1 MNAPLKSLPRAGAR
15 VERANRRDDPYRQT
29 SHSRPVNAQPLVG
42 ELLVDQGII
51 TSQQLLIALALQAR
65 QNVPL
70 GEILV
75 AQGFAD
81 EDGILR
87 ILAKQRDT
95 YLVDLTA
102 SPPDPRL
109 ACLLAPEDCLRL
121 DFIPW
126 RKQGDIVVIATAHPE
141 WISNIRVKLPPDLA
155 NAKFVLASHGDV
167 QDAIHAQYGAQLA
180 VQAEHRTAPQDSCR
194 NWSTSMMQLVLGVL
208 ALLGVAGAFYAPVWL
223 IWSLF
228 GTATFALVLN
238 TALKAACAVIALR
251 SKSTPPP
258 AAGPSPVTRLP
269 KISILVPLFRERDIA
284 GALVKRLAR
293 LSYPR
298 ELLEICLVVEACDT
312 VTEDA
317 LTKGGLPRWMRV
329 VRVPEGGVQT
339 KPRALNYALDFTS
352 GSLVGVYDAEDAPDP
367 DQLHQ
372 VAHKFATGRA
382 DLACVQGVLS
392 FYNAKT
398 NWLSRCF
405 FFEYAG
411 WFRVMLPG
419 LQKLGFAI
427 PLGGTTLFFRRDVL
441 VKLGAWDAH
450 NVTEDADLGMRLAR
464 RGYRCEMMGSI
475 TQEEA
480 NSHVWPWVK
489 QRSRWLKGYAVTW
502 CVHMRRP
509 VLLWRELGAWKFIGF
524 QILFLSTLMSF
535 FLAPILWWSLLTFL
549 FDWPNPIFDP
559 MPAAMVAGATV
570 FFLSAEIVTLAV
582 FASAAAK
589 IDKRPHIAWIA
600 TLPAYFIFGTLAAYK
615 GLAELLFNPFYW
627 DKTEHGMFGGANE
640 ASISADRTSVDTQAS
655 LKRDGEVILQH
666 L

>member
-1 MNAPLKSLPRAGAR
+1 MNAPLKAPVRIDAHPEQRVFLDAPLPDGG
-15 VERANRRDDPYRQT
+15 DS
-29 SHSRPVNAQPLVG
+29 SHPLLG
-42 ELLVDQGII
+42 KLLVDQGLI
-51 TSQQLLIALALQAR
+51 TPPQLLIALALQAR

-70 GEILV
+70 GEILI
-75 AQGFAD
+75 AQGHVAE
-81 EDGILR
+81 EDILR
-87 ILAKQRDT
+87 ILAKQHGT
-95 YLVDLTA
+95 HLVNLEA

-109 ACLLAPEDCLRL
+109 AALLVAEDCLRL
-121 DFIPW
+121 GFMPW
-126 RKQGDIVVIATAHPE
+126 RRRGDRVVIATAHPE
-141 WISNIRVKLPPDLA
+141 RIGSIRVKLPLEMSD
-155 NAKFVLASHGDV
+155 AKFVLAAHSDV
-167 QDAIHAQYGAQLA
+167 QNAIHTQYGDTLA
-180 VQAEHRTAPQDSCR
+180 TQAEHRTAPQDSCR
-194 NWSTSMMQLVLGVL
+194 NWSTGAMRLVLLTVA
-208 ALLGVAGAFYAPVWL
+208 ALSVAGALFAPVWL
-223 IWSLF
+223 IWSVF
-228 GTATFALVLN
+228 GAASLALALN
-238 TALKAACAVIALR
+238 STLKAACTVIALKKR
-251 SKSTPPP
+251 PLPAPPERPRP
-258 AAGPSPVTRLP
+258 ALRLP

-293 LSYPR
+293 LSYPH
-298 ELLEICLVVEACDT
+298 ELLEICLVVEASDT
-312 VTEDA
+312 VTENA

-329 VRVPEGGVQT
+329 VRVPKGGVQT

-352 GSLVGVYDAEDAPDP
+352 GSLVGVYDAEDAPDA

-372 VAHKFATGRA
+372 VARKFAEGGA
-382 DLACVQGVLS
+382 DLACVQGILS

-464 RGYRCEMMGSI
+464 RGYRCEMMQSV

-502 CVHMRRP
+502 CVHMRKP
-509 VLLWRELGAWKFIGF
+509 VLLWRELGTWKFIGF

-535 FLAPILWWSLLTFL
+535 FLAPVLWWSLLTFL
-549 FDWPNPIFDP
+549 FDWPNPVFDP
-559 MPAAMVAGATV
+559 MPKALVIGASG
-570 FFLSAEIVTLAV
+570 FFLLAELVTLAV
-582 FASAAAK
+582 FVTATAN
-589 IDKRPHIAWIA
+589 IGKRPHIGWIL
-600 TLPAYFIFGTLAAYK
+600 TLPAYFIFGTVAAYK

-627 DKTEHGMFGGANE
+627 DKTEHGMFGGASDGSLGN
-640 ASISADRTSVDTQAS
+640 DRPCVDSQPR
-655 LKRDGEVILQH
+655 LEGDGQMVPQRF
-666 L
+666 